1 MDEKFENGENVMVE
15 NIASKSNERKE
26 RKGII
31 VGIVLAIVVIVVGC
45 FLYVKMTY
53 TASSF
58 LNQNSKKINAFV
70 NEAFEGITFNKD
82 YLENI
87 DVISKRQDAL
97 DVEPVDICEVNST
110 SLKAFQV
117 IGYILLIIKIIVPLI
132 LIVLGSIDFAKAA
145 LSGDDK
151 STKDAAVQFGKRV
164 LIGLIIFFIPT
175 IIDFFLSLLK
185 GTSEVVAKYENCTNC
200 ILNPNNSGKCSPR
213 GITE

>member
-26 RKGII
+26 KKGII

-82 YLENI
+82 YLI
-87 DVISKRQDAL
+87 FLVM
-97 DVEPVDICEVNST
+97 
-110 SLKAFQV
+110 
-117 IGYILLIIKIIVPLI
+117 
-132 LIVLGSIDFAKAA
+132 
-145 LSGDDK
+145 LS
-151 STKDAAVQFGKRV
+151 
-164 LIGLIIFFIPT
+164 
-175 IIDFFLSLLK
+175 
-185 GTSEVVAKYENCTNC
+185 
-200 ILNPNNSGKCSPR
+200 
-213 GITE
+213 